1 MNSPTTRNSPN
12 WLLSNIERNA
22 FLLFQSS
29 ICCVKFTL
37 FKDCSPLTLIVLLVY
52 TLEESTFVPVW
63 RDSETNLCLG
73 ELKFKYAVNH
83 INYEIVET
91 ILEAYERKWQ
101 KNDESVFIA

>member
-1 MNSPTTRNSPN
+1 MFYSVIHRMYSSEIFEMMNSRATRNSPN

-52 TLEESTFVPVW
+52 TLEESTFVPV
-63 RDSETNLCLG
+63 
-73 ELKFKYAVNH
+73 
-83 INYEIVET
+83 
-91 ILEAYERKWQ
+91 
-101 KNDESVFIA
+101 